1 MGAAERK
8 TTSIY
13 KFGGASVCDA
23 PGVQNVASIVERFAH
38 GHVVLVVSAMGKST
52 NRLEQVVR
60 FWFDGQRPEA
70 AEQAGMLR
78 DFHHE
83 IIANLAEN
91 PASKRKLMAGVEPY
105 FSQLFGF
112 LSEPT
117 PPIASYNRRY
127 DQVVG
132 LGELISSRI
141 LSDYLQ
147 LRGIDNQWLDARE
160 WVVTNNTYR
169 DARVDWEATRAAIG
183 TLNSG
188 EDRCRVV
195 QGFIGR
201 DVASGDSTTLGREG
215 SDYTAAIFA
224 HCLDAGELTIW
235 KDVPGVMDADPRR
248 FPFARLISELPYDEA
263 VEMTYYGASVI
274 HPKTIKPLQNKGI
287 KLRVRSF
294 LRPEL
299 PGTLIHEGAE
309 SGQRSPYI
317 IVKSPQA
324 LITVRT
330 RDFSFVA
337 EEHLSL
343 IYTELYRLGIKVH
356 LMQQTALSFRFC
368 VDDDP
373 YKVRPLLEALSPMLE
388 TEWEGG
394 LDLWTLRH
402 QSDRTEKGLLSG
414 RKILLEQR
422 ATQLVQLVLK

>member
-1 MGAAERK
+1 VAENK
-8 TTSIY
+8 PISVY

-23 PGVQNVASIVERFAH
+23 SGVRNVADIVERYARERL
-38 GHVVLVVSAMGKST
+38 VLVVSAMGKST

-60 FWFDGQRPEA
+60 FWFDGQLPEA

-78 DFHHE
+78 DYHHE
-83 IIANLAEN
+83 IIRNLADS
-91 PASKRKLMAGVEPY
+91 PVMKQKLMAGVDPY
-105 FSQLFGF
+105 FKGLFEV
-112 LSEPT
+112 LET
-117 PPIASYNRRY
+117 PVRTGEAYNRLY
-127 DQVVG
+127 DQIVG

-141 LSDYLQ
+141 LSDYLN
-147 LRGIDNQWLDARE
+147 LRGIENRCLDARE

-169 DARVDWEATRAAIG
+169 DARVDWAATQTAIER
-183 TLNSG
+183 LKSSQ
-188 EDRCRVV
+188 DQRMVV

-201 DVASGDSTTLGREG
+201 DAQSGDSTTLGREG

-224 HCLDAGELTIW
+224 HCLGAGELTIW
-235 KDVPGVMDADPRR
+235 KDVDGVMDSDPRR
-248 FPFARLISELPYDEA
+248 FPFARLIAELPYEEA

-287 KLRVRSF
+287 SLRVRSF
-294 LRPEL
+294 IRPEL
-299 PGTLIHEGAE
+299 AGTLIHGAAAPGE
-309 SGQRSPYI
+309 RSPYI

-324 LITVRT
+324 LINVRT

-368 VDDDP
+368 VDDDA
-373 YKVRPLLEALSPMLE
+373 YKIQPLLHALSPVLE
-388 TEWEGG
+388 TEWEGR

-422 ATQLVQLVLK
+422 SPGLVQLVLK

>member
-1 MGAAERK
+1 MGVGDLK
-8 TTSIY
+8 PISVY

-23 PGVQNVASIVERFAH
+23 AGIRNVAHIVERYAQDRL
-38 GHVVLVVSAMGKST
+38 VLVVSAMGKST

-60 FWFDGQRPEA
+60 FWFDGKRPEA

-78 DFHHE
+78 DYHHS
-83 IIANLAEN
+83 IIQDLAEH
-91 PASKRKLMAGVEPY
+91 PSSKRKLMEGIETY
-105 FSQLFGF
+105 FAQLFGY
-112 LSEPT
+112 LNESAPAVE
-117 PPIASYNRRY
+117 SYNRLY

-147 LRGIDNQWLDARE
+147 HRGVENRWLDARQ
-160 WVVTNNTYR
+160 WVYTNNTYR
-169 DARVDWEATRAAIG
+169 DARVDWDATRMAIG
-183 TLNSG
+183 SLANSP
-188 EDRCRVV
+188 DQCMVV

-201 DVASGDSTTLGREG
+201 DATSGDSTTLGREG

-224 HCLDAGELTIW
+224 HCLDATELTIW

-248 FPFARLISELPYDEA
+248 FPFARLISELPYEEA

-287 KLRVRSF
+287 SLRVRSF
-294 LRPEL
+294 VRPEL
-299 PGTLIHEGAE
+299 PGTVIHGDVE
-309 SGQRSPYI
+309 SGDRCPYI

-337 EEHLSL
+337 EEHLSV
-343 IYTELYRLGIKVH
+343 IYSELYRLGIKVH

-373 YKVRPLLEALSPMLE
+373 YKIQPLLEALSPVLE
-388 TEWEGG
+388 TDWEGG

-402 QSDRTEKGLLSG
+402 QSTRTEQGLLSG
-414 RKILLEQR
+414 RRILVEQR

>member
-1 MGAAERK
+1 MGAADLK
-8 TTSIY
+8 AISIY
-13 KFGGASVCDA
+13 KFGGASVRDA
-23 PGVQNVASIVERFAH
+23 PGIQNVASIVERYAQ
-38 GHVVLVVSAMGKST
+38 GRVILVVSAIGKST

-60 FWFDGQRPEA
+60 FWFDGKRPEA

-78 DFHHE
+78 DDHHR
-83 IIANLAEN
+83 IIENLVEH
-91 PASKRKLMAGVEPY
+91 PASRRKLMAGVEPY
-105 FSQLFGF
+105 FSQLFGY
-112 LSEPT
+112 LNEPA
-117 PPIASYNRRY
+117 PPASSYNRLY

-132 LGELISSRI
+132 LGELMSSRI
-141 LSDYLQ
+141 LSDYL
-147 LRGIDNQWLDARE
+147 LTRGLENHWIDARE
-160 WVVTNNTYR
+160 CVVTNNTYR
-169 DARVDWEATRAAIG
+169 DARVDWDATRMAIK
-183 TLNSG
+183 TLITDEN
-188 EDRCRVV
+188 RCMVV

-201 DVASGDSTTLGREG
+201 DVLSGDSTTLGREG

-235 KDVPGVMDADPRR
+235 KDVPGVMDADPGR

-287 KLRVRSF
+287 RLRVRSF
-294 LRPEL
+294 IRPDL
-299 PGTLIHEGAE
+299 PGTMIHAGAV
-309 SGQRSPYI
+309 SGQSSPYI

-337 EEHLSL
+337 EEHLSF

-373 YKVRPLLEALSPMLE
+373 FKVVPLLEALSPMLE

-422 ATQLVQLVLK
+422 ATRLVQLVLK

>member
-1 MGAAERK
+1 VAENK
-8 TTSIY
+8 PISIF

-23 PGVQNVASIVERFAH
+23 AGVQNVASIVEKFVPDRLI
-38 GHVVLVVSAMGKST
+38 LVVSAMGKST

-60 FWFDGQRPEA
+60 FWFDGKHPEA
-70 AEQAGMLR
+70 AEQAGLLR
-78 DFHHE
+78 DYHYE
-83 IIANLAEN
+83 IIENLAEHYTG
-91 PASKRKLMAGVEPY
+91 KRKLMAGVDAY
-105 FSQLFGF
+105 FSQLFEYI
-112 LSEPT
+112 SQPA
-117 PPIASYNRRY
+117 PAKDSYNRHY
-127 DQVVG
+127 DQLVG

-141 LSDYLQ
+141 LSDYL
-147 LRGIDNQWLDARE
+147 LCRGIDNRWLDARE

-169 DARVDWEATRAAIG
+169 DARVDWDSTCTKIG
-183 TLNSG
+183 QLLSSH
-188 EDRCRVV
+188 DRITVV

-201 DVASGDSTTLGREG
+201 DSRSGDSTTLGREG

-248 FPFARLISELPYDEA
+248 FPFARLITELPYEEA

-287 KLRVRSF
+287 SLRVRSF
-294 LRPEL
+294 IRSEM
-299 PGTLIHEGAE
+299 PGTLIHGAVGAVE
-309 SGQRSPYI
+309 RKPYI

-324 LITVRT
+324 LITIRT

-337 EEHLSL
+337 EEHLSF

-356 LMQQTALSFRFC
+356 LIQQTALSFRFC

-373 YKVRPLLEALSPMLE
+373 YKVQPLLESLLPVLE
-388 TEWEGG
+388 AEWEGG

-414 RKILLEQR
+414 RKILVEQR
-422 ATQLVQLVLK
+422 SPQLVQVVLK